1 MGRFVTVLIVAL
13 TQASCGGT
21 DTPPPTLPLDTGF
34 AKIWNGVPTVT
45 CPGQTPVT
53 YATYAVDI
61 SVSGTSLST
70 KFTCSD
76 PSGTS
81 VTATGS
87 MTATGSG
94 KTATWTGS
102 FSCPSNVVAG
112 CPSGL
117 VFTHTSRTYT
127 LNADGTLTA
136 SGAGTLSCGG
146 ITTDCTT
153 SFQGT

>member
-1 MGRFVTVLIVAL
+1 MGRLVTVLVVAL
-13 TQASCGGT
+13 TLASCGGT
-21 DTPPPTLPLDTGF
+21 DPPPLGGALDPGF
-34 AKIWNGVPTVT
+34 AKIWNGVPTVA

-53 YATYAVDI
+53 YATYALEI

-70 KFTCSD
+70 RFTCSD

-127 LNADGTLTA
+127 LKADGTLTA

-146 ITTDCTT
+146 VTTDCTT